1 MNAISC
7 TDLSF
12 GYGKVRVIND
22 VSFEVQKGESIGIIG
37 PNGGGKSTLLKLILG
52 LESPETG
59 TLDVLGQ
66 PAGKDRRK
74 IGYVPQAMRFD
85 PLYPVS
91 VLEIV
96 LMGRLDRLGVGA
108 YSKECRLVAEEALE
122 TVRLSDFKNRTFSEL
137 SGGERQRVMIAR
149 ALACEPE
156 LLLMD
161 EPTATIDLSA
171 EEQFIEAL
179 ASLRKDMTLVLVTH
193 DLELVSELSD
203 SVLCVNQHAHRHA
216 LPLSGETIREIYSGR
231 RRVEHD
237 RKTRHQQGDHSVCAH
252 D

>member
-1 MNAISC
+1 MNAITC
-7 TDLSF
+7 ADLSF
-12 GYGKVRVIND
+12 SYGKVRVIDD
-22 VSFEVQKGESIGIIG
+22 VSFEVQKGESIGVIG

-59 TLDVLGQ
+59 SLDVMGH
-66 PAGKDRRK
+66 PAGKGRRK
-74 IGYVPQAMRFD
+74 IGYVPQAKRFD
-85 PLYPVS
+85 PLSPVS

-108 YSKECRLVAEEALE
+108 YSKECRLVAEKSLEA
-122 TVRLSDFKNRTFSEL
+122 VHLSDFKNRTFSEL

-161 EPTATIDLSA
+161 EPTANIDLSA

-179 ASLRKDMTLVLVTH
+179 AGLRKNMTLVLVTH

-203 SVLCVNQHAHRHA
+203 SV
-216 LPLSGETIREIYSGR
+216 
-231 RRVEHD
+231 
-237 RKTRHQQGDHSVCAH
+237 
-252 D
+252 

>member
-161 EPTATIDLSA
+161 EPTANIDLSA

-231 RRVEHD
+231 RRIEHD